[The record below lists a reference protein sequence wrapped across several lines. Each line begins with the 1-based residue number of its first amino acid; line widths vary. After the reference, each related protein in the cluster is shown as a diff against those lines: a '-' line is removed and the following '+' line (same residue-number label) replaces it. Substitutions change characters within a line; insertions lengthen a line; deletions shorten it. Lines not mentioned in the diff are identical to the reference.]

1 MLRLGLRQTSMQWEM
16 FRDPK
21 AHGAAATHLVAAWP
35 QVGVVVMLLA
45 AVTEVPVE
53 DGKCLRAN
61 NHTTSLTF

>member
-1 MLRLGLRQTSMQWEM
+1 M

-61 NHTTSLTF
+61 THTTSFTF